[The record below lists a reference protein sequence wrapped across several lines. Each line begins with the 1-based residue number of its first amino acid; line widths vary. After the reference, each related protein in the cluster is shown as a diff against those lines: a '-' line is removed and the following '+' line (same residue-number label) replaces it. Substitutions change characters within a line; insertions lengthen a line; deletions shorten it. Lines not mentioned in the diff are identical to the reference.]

1 MKTSTHIT
9 NNLARACRTGRTCRP
24 ALATTLASI
33 VSLFSLTVSAQSVP
47 TVPTVLNVEASFGN
61 LKHHG
66 EWMGINIAPLVSQVP
81 VPTDHIQGI
90 VRHPNPRVPIFYI
103 SISNTTGLMAGDDGE
118 IAVVEL
124 ATRDLSIQD
133 RMRSN
138 RLAGPPTSGTAPHPA
153 DRVIGSYRFTDYD
166 HPGGMQICGNI
177 LAVPLEGPTSGGT
190 TGRIAFFD
198 ISNPRNP
205 VRMAYNFNASH
216 DIGVCG
222 LTQLDD
228 GRYFMVLTWGSNET
242 IRFFLSQPNDIT
254 TLALYDS
261 MDESEVIGNWP
272 VGGLQAAHQSLSLI
286 KQSDGRI
293 FMIGM
298 HNTSNASPVPLG
310 EDRAV
315 LYRLTFGVGIQQVFI
330 QEVRTTQLYCG
341 DLTAQTG
348 SNGNF
353 AAGGGAWVSPSG
365 ELMLYATTH
374 GQDVPNGSWIG
385 MSEFRHFALNNTG
398 IGGPCTAYVE
408 LYSDAN
414 YQGRSFVFDGLDR
427 LREDWS
433 NFASLDDESFDLEDG
448 FHDQASSVVWN
459 LPAGT
464 SARLY
469 KDDTY
474 RNSYLEL
481 VGTGLTRRISNLHNV
496 NWTSGS
502 GFAGDAI
509 SSISMGGSA
518 GSLPAPI
525 IYVPSISSPGVFFGV
540 LNSAGGDCA
549 IVNVNA
555 GRYPDIGLFNKRVKI
570 RPLGGPVVIGDFN

>member
-1 MKTSTHIT
+1 MNQTRNITSMSRPVAALSMIAS
-9 NNLARACRTGRTCRP
+9 LVFAACTAG
-24 ALATTLASI
+24 
-33 VSLFSLTVSAQSVP
+33 AQSVP
-47 TVPTVLNVEASFGN
+47 TVVNVEASFGN

-66 EWMGINIAPLVSQVP
+66 EWMGVNVAPLVSQVP
-81 VPTDHIQGI
+81 TPSDHVQGI
-90 VRHPNPRVPIFYI
+90 VRHPNPRVPIFYM
-103 SISNTTGLMAGDDGE
+103 SISNTSGLMAGDDGE
-118 IAVVEL
+118 LAVVEL
-124 ATRDLSIQD
+124 GTRDLSVQD

-138 RLAGPPTSGTAPHPA
+138 RLGGPPTSGTAPHPA
-153 DRVIGSYRFTDYD
+153 DRIISSYRFTDYD

-177 LAVPLEGPTSGGT
+177 LAVPLEGPTSGGA

-198 ISNPRNP
+198 ISNPRVP
-205 VRMAYNFNASH
+205 QRMAFNFDANH

-228 GRYFMVLTWGSNET
+228 GRYLMVVTWGSNET
-242 IRFFLSQPNDIT
+242 IRFFTSQPNDIT

-261 MDESEVIGNWP
+261 LDESEVIGNWP

-286 KQSDGRI
+286 KQSDGKI

-315 LYRLTFGVGIQQVFI
+315 LYRLTFGVGVQQVFV
-330 QEVRTTQLYCG
+330 QEVRTTQFYCA

-348 SNGNF
+348 ANGNF
-353 AAGGGAWVSPSG
+353 AGGGGAWVSPSG

-374 GQDVPNGSWIG
+374 AQDLLNGSWIG
-385 MSEFRHFALNNTG
+385 MSEFRHFSLNNAG
-398 IGGPCTAYVE
+398 VGSQCTAYVE
-408 LYSDAN
+408 LYTDAD
-414 YQGRSFVFDGLDR
+414 YQGRSFVFEGLDR
-427 LREDWS
+427 LRENWAD
-433 NFASLDDESFDLEDG
+433 FASLDDESFDLEDG

-459 LPAGT
+459 LPVGT
-464 SARLY
+464 TARLY

-481 VGTGLTRRISNLHNV
+481 VGTGVTMRLANLHNV

-502 GFAGDAI
+502 GNAGDAI
-509 SSISMGGSA
+509 SSIAMGGSA
-518 GSLPAPI
+518 GLLPAPI
-525 IYVPSISSPGVFFGV
+525 IYVPTASTPNVLVGVIS
-540 LNSAGGDCA
+540 SAGGDCA

-555 GRYPDIGLFNKRVKI
+555 GRYPEVGLYNKRVKI
-570 RPLGGPVVIGDFN
+570 RALGGPVVMGDQN